1 MKGIVVY
8 GSNYGT
14 TRAYAQELAGGGL
27 AAGAEAG
34 GL

>member
-14 TRAYAQELAGGGL
+14 TRAYAQELFDETFDEIL
-27 AAGAEAG
+27 S
-34 GL
+34 